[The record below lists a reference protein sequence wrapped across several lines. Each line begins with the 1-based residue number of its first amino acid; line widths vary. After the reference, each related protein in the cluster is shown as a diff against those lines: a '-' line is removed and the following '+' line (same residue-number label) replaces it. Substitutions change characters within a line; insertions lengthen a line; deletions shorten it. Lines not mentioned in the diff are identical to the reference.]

1 MTDFINILWGWS
13 FNFHGTK
20 ISNRIR
26 SSLSAFVFH
35 RIHDLL
41 SSVSAVFLKI
51 IKLYFL
57 NIKKKLN
64 IRFDKNLNHENIRF
78 LICEIL

>member
-1 MTDFINILWGWS
+1 MEQRFQIGSGL
-13 FNFHGTK
+13 HY
-20 ISNRIR
+20 
-26 SSLSAFVFH
+26 
-35 RIHDLL
+35 LL
-41 SSVSAVFLKI
+41 LFSTGLTIFFLLYLPFCLKI

-64 IRFDKNLNHENIRF
+64 IRFDENLNHKNIRF

>member
-1 MTDFINILWGWS
+1 MEQRFQIGSGL
-13 FNFHGTK
+13 HC
-20 ISNRIR
+20 
-26 SSLSAFVFH
+26 
-35 RIHDLL
+35 LL
-41 SSVSAVFLKI
+41 LFFTGFTIFFLLYLPFCLKI

-64 IRFDKNLNHENIRF
+64 IRFDENLNHKNIRF